1 MFPSH
6 DQWGVGVTNGTQTFS
21 KLLLDRFLEGQL
33 TSIRVANFRLVIP
46 TDAKTKDDGTAVRP
60 QYINPVGLLV
70 ENRPQEAPMS
80 YVMQRGTFHV
90 LKDEWDF
97 QGFEIQSE
105 STSASTVTVTDSR
118 GGAIDIPV
126 NTAPPSFLQ
135 RPTSSSI
142 NSAARN
148 NIITTLTTAVN
159 GLGSDLVAN
168 GNFETDSD
176 WTQGS

>member
-1 MFPSH
+1 M
-6 DQWGVGVTNGTQTFS
+6 GVGVTNGTQTFS

-148 NIITTLTTAVN
+148 NIITTLTTARLN
-159 GLGSDLVAN
+159 GLG
-168 GNFETDSD
+168 E
-176 WTQGS
+176 

>member
-1 MFPSH
+1 
-6 DQWGVGVTNGTQTFS
+6 
-21 KLLLDRFLEGQL
+21 
-33 TSIRVANFRLVIP
+33 
-46 TDAKTKDDGTAVRP
+46 
-60 QYINPVGLLV
+60 
-70 ENRPQEAPMS
+70 MS

-148 NIITTLTTAVN
+148 NIITTLTTAVS

-168 GNFETDSD
+168 GNYDELGSD
-176 WTQGS
+176 LVVNGDFATSSNWSTTGGWSIAKWCGYKLIMVRFFNFKAK